1 MMVSAFTGCGF
12 DEDPFQN
19 RLNDIKNRI
28 AALQS
33 RIDEA
38 NKQVETLG
46 LLTSGNVVTSIDK
59 NSDGS
64 YVLTYLDSKNE
75 EKTVVVAAMDQL
87 LNVPV
92 VGVRK
97 DENGLYYWTV
107 TAGGET
113 KDITVDGQ
121 SVPAAGRTPVIST
134 DEQGY
139 WTVDGER
146 ILDSAGNP
154 IEAADGSASILKSVT
169 KDAEGNLSITLG
181 DGSQITIPVQNSLN
195 LSLSTSLNLTITNL
209 GQELKIGYDVT
220 GSKADEA
227 IVAIAEAKSVKAK
240 LDKTAKEVSVS
251 FDSDFSSGH
260 LIMMAT
266 DLDQATVLRPVF
278 FNKAKE
284 TKILISTADE
294 LVAFAQ
300 NVNAQDGT
308 ENMDIYLEKDIDISS
323 IKDWTPIGNGTFSGT
338 AVSGAAFKGTFHGQ
352 NHTIKG
358 MNITV
363 PADAAKGASY
373 GLFGVLDGATVKDL
387 DIGEGSSIT
396 SSAKLLTCG
405 GAIAGS
411 VVNSTVDHCTSS
423 ASFDIS

>member
-12 DEDPFQN
+12 DEDPLQN

-139 WTVDGER
+139 WTVDGKR

-169 KDAEGNLSITLG
+169 RMPRG
-181 DGSQITIPVQNSLN
+181 
-195 LSLSTSLNLTITNL
+195 
-209 GQELKIGYDVT
+209 
-220 GSKADEA
+220 
-227 IVAIAEAKSVKAK
+227 
-240 LDKTAKEVSVS
+240 
-251 FDSDFSSGH
+251 
-260 LIMMAT
+260 
-266 DLDQATVLRPVF
+266 
-278 FNKAKE
+278 
-284 TKILISTADE
+284 ISR
-294 LVAFAQ
+294 
-300 NVNAQDGT
+300 
-308 ENMDIYLEKDIDISS
+308 S
-323 IKDWTPIGNGTFSGT
+323 PSGT
-338 AVSGAAFKGTFHGQ
+338 VH
-352 NHTIKG
+352 
-358 MNITV
+358 
-363 PADAAKGASY
+363 
-373 GLFGVLDGATVKDL
+373 
-387 DIGEGSSIT
+387 
-396 SSAKLLTCG
+396 
-405 GAIAGS
+405 
-411 VVNSTVDHCTSS
+411 
-423 ASFDIS
+423 